1 MNRSSVT
8 WYGTI
13 VVVAMAILTV
23 ALVAV
28 SVAEQKSSN
37 TSDKYV
43 LKDEPKEAADVIATR
58 EKVKDKEDI
67 VVVGRIGGRPNPWV
81 KGAAAFSIVDTS
93 LKACNEIPGDKCK
106 TPWDY
111 CCEANLPKAT
121 LLVTIVDETTGQTV
135 KQDARELLKAHEL
148 QTVVVQGKAR
158 RDKAGNVSIAAS
170 KVYIRPDKEA
180 VK

>member
-1 MNRSSVT
+1 MNRPT
-8 WYGTI
+8 IIWYSAIMAI
-13 VVVAMAILTV
+13 VMAILIS
-23 ALVAV
+23 ADSFAD
-28 SVAEQKSSN
+28 QKSPNAS
-37 TSDKYV
+37 KYL
-43 LKDEPKEAADVIATR
+43 LKEEPAKAADVITTR
-58 EKVKDKEDI
+58 EKAKDKEDV
-67 VVVGRIGGRPNPWV
+67 VVVGRIGGRSNPWV

-93 LKACNEIPGDKCK
+93 LKACNEIPGDKCE

-148 QTVVVQGKAR
+148 QTVVVEGKAR

-170 KVYIRPDKEA
+170 KVFIRPDKEA

>member
-1 MNRSSVT
+1 MNRTAVI
-8 WYGTI
+8 WYSAI
-13 VVVAMAILTV
+13 MAVVMAIL
-23 ALVAV
+23 L
-28 SVAEQKSSN
+28 SAEGIADQKTADTSS
-37 TSDKYV
+37 KYL
-43 LKDEPKEAADVIATR
+43 LKDEPAKAADVITTR
-58 EKVKDKEDI
+58 EKAKDKDDV

-93 LKACNEIPGDKCK
+93 LKACNEIPGDKCE

-121 LLVTIVDETTGQTV
+121 VLVTIVDEATGQTV
-135 KQDARELLKAHEL
+135 KQDARELLKAREL
-148 QTVVVQGKAR
+148 QTVVVAGKAR

-170 KVYIRPDKEA
+170 KVFIRPDKEA